1 MTGDSPPAESRLVA
15 AADGRTRTQR
25 ERDAALAACASTSLL
40 GLIDPTAPPALA
52 DPES

>member
-15 AADGRTRTQR
+15 VADGRTRTQR
-25 ERDAALAACASTSLL
+25 ERDAAPAARASTSLL
-40 GLIDPTAPPALA
+40 GLIDSTASPAPA